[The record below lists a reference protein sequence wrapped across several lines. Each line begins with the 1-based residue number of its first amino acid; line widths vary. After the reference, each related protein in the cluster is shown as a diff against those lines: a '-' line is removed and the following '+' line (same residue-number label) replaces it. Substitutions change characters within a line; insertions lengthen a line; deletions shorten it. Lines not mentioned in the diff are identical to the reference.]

1 MIFFFPNFSTMKNT
15 RQRKGCKK
23 TIARLPNTR
32 NQHSWPVLIIPPA
45 RYVYSHRRTRDHANA
60 SRVILIPEHR
70 WQAVQCVSG
79 RCFVSSLCPPSSWS
93 LARIR
98 ITNSPSE
105 KNVPEKF
112 SFNRFP
118 FRRRNERSPRKEEK
132 FHSIEKLWKILKEIS
147 SIEDLSSISGEIS
160 DEEEIRFDSPRLEIS
175 KLNKSRSSSWRGIKL
190 SQDWFVQGLSKI
202 ESEDRHEEDQLGGE

>member
-1 MIFFFPNFSTMKNT
+1 MIKMIFFFPNFSTMKNT

-79 RCFVSSLCPPSSWS
+79 RCFVSSLYPPSSWS

-105 KNVPEKF
+105 KTFPRNFLLIGFLSGDETNEVRSKRRKISFHRGAVKNFKRDLLHRRFIFDFWRNFWRTRRKF
-112 SFNRFP
+112 V
-118 FRRRNERSPRKEEK
+118 
-132 FHSIEKLWKILKEIS
+132 SIHH
-147 SIEDLSSISGEIS
+147 D
-160 DEEEIRFDSPRLEIS
+160 
-175 KLNKSRSSSWRGIKL
+175 
-190 SQDWFVQGLSKI
+190 
-202 ESEDRHEEDQLGGE
+202 

>member
-1 MIFFFPNFSTMKNT
+1 MIKMIFFFPNFSTMKNT

-98 ITNSPSE
+98 ITNSHLR

-118 FRRRNERSPRKEEK
+118 FRRRNERSPFEKKKNFIPSRSCEK
-132 FHSIEKLWKILKEIS
+132 FWK
-147 SIEDLSSISGEIS
+147 
-160 DEEEIRFDSPRLEIS
+160 RSPP
-175 KLNKSRSSSWRGIKL
+175 
-190 SQDWFVQGLSKI
+190 SKI
-202 ESEDRHEEDQLGGE
+202 YLRFLEKFLTRRKFVSIHHD

>member
-1 MIFFFPNFSTMKNT
+1 MIKMIFFFPNFSTMKNT

-93 LARIR
+93 LAKIR

-105 KNVPEKF
+105 KTFPRNFLLIGFLSGDETNEVRSKRRKISFHRGAVKNFKRDLLHRRFIFDFWRNFWRTRRKF
-112 SFNRFP
+112 V
-118 FRRRNERSPRKEEK
+118 
-132 FHSIEKLWKILKEIS
+132 SIHH
-147 SIEDLSSISGEIS
+147 D
-160 DEEEIRFDSPRLEIS
+160 
-175 KLNKSRSSSWRGIKL
+175 
-190 SQDWFVQGLSKI
+190 
-202 ESEDRHEEDQLGGE
+202 